1 MINLDINGQY
11 VNYLDYGNKKKD
23 AIVLLHGWGQNIE
36 MMQMLGEPFKNEYRI
51 IIVDFPGFGLSPEPK
66 RVMDVNDYTILIE
79 ELLKK
84 EIVNITS
91 LNKHDGIKK
100 IINMNIYIK
109 QSTI

>member
-51 IIVDFPGFGLSPEPK
+51 IL
-66 RVMDVNDYTILIE
+66 
-79 ELLKK
+79 
-84 EIVNITS
+84 
-91 LNKHDGIKK
+91 
-100 IINMNIYIK
+100 
-109 QSTI
+109 